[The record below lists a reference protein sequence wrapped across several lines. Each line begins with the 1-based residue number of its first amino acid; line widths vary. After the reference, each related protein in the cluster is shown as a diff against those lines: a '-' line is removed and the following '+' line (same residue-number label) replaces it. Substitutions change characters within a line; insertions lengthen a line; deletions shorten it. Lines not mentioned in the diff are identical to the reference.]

1 MKDRTAKPLTAYS
14 RKSDTGLGPVFGLGP
29 SIWFWKRG
37 ICCGWF
43 SISGSFK
50 LCELLD
56 VNMKMVTMEQLG
68 Q

>member
-14 RKSDTGLGPVFGLGP
+14 RKSDTGLGPVFGRGP
-29 SIWFWKRG
+29 GIWFWKIG

-43 SISGSFK
+43 SICNSVK
-50 LCELLD
+50 LHELLD
-56 VNMKMVTMEQLG
+56 VNMKVVTVEQLG